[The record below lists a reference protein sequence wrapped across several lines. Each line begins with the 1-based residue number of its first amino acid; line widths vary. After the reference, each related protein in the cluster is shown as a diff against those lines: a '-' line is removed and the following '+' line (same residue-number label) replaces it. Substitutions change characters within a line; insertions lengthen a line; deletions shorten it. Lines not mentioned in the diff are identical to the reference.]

1 MRKVRWAAAAAGA
14 VLLIAGCGSEGDSA
28 QGHGGD
34 APSASGSAPAKAGSG
49 GSLDVAAVKKE
60 IEAAAMPG
68 AVSRFTDAP
77 NSPAANSA
85 GDRPRAIRVRMPVAR
100 MSGGTRP
107 CGHAEVSFVEGVM
120 KVESAL
126 ER

>member
-77 NSPAANSA
+77 NSPAANSMRRSAEGHQGADA
-85 GDRPRAIRVRMPVAR
+85 GGEDVRGYAAMRA
-100 MSGGTRP
+100 
-107 CGHAEVSFVEGVM
+107 C
-120 KVESAL
+120 
-126 ER
+126 